1 MKSSIFEI
9 PIIPQSLNIDN
20 LRTTSANSINFHT
33 IRKAVECSLENFLLK
48 AMFSPTI
55 FEILL
60 SEGKSIISPAQ
71 RDTGSKRVN
80 VSVKNQSNIGNLLK
94 FLERWLTYKL
104 RRFWIVF
111 KYFSFCLALTV
122 PEKLKNSFFEIPIIP
137 ESSNMNSLRTT
148 STKSTNLHTITKLVE
163 YSLENFVVKTM
174 FTLTVFE
181 ILLSEGR
188 SVLSPAQRGT
198 KSKRVELKWVIHWFF
213 WLDKKIK
220 KLLLM
225 NVFNIPWKHCTAK
238 RLHN

>member
-1 MKSSIFEI
+1 
-9 PIIPQSLNIDN
+9 
-20 LRTTSANSINFHT
+20 
-33 IRKAVECSLENFLLK
+33 
-48 AMFSPTI
+48 MFSPTI

-188 SVLSPAQRGT
+188 SVLSPAQWGT
-198 KSKRVELKWVIHWFF
+198 KSKRVELKWVIHWFS

-225 NVFNIPWKHCTAK
+225 NIFNIHWKHCTAK

>member
-1 MKSSIFEI
+1 
-9 PIIPQSLNIDN
+9 
-20 LRTTSANSINFHT
+20 
-33 IRKAVECSLENFLLK
+33 
-48 AMFSPTI
+48 MFSPTI

-104 RRFWIVF
+104 RRLWIVF

-198 KSKRVELKWVIHWFF
+198 KSKRVELKWVTNWFF

>member
-1 MKSSIFEI
+1 
-9 PIIPQSLNIDN
+9 
-20 LRTTSANSINFHT
+20 
-33 IRKAVECSLENFLLK
+33 
-48 AMFSPTI
+48 MFSPTI

-104 RRFWIVF
+104 RRLWIVF

-181 ILLSEGR
+181 ILLFEGR

-198 KSKRVELKWVIHWFF
+198 KSKRVELKWVTHWFF

>member
-1 MKSSIFEI
+1 
-9 PIIPQSLNIDN
+9 
-20 LRTTSANSINFHT
+20 
-33 IRKAVECSLENFLLK
+33 
-48 AMFSPTI
+48 MFSPTI

-104 RRFWIVF
+104 RRLWIVF

-198 KSKRVELKWVIHWFF
+198 KSKRVELKWVTHWFF